1 MPKMT
6 GGQAVVESLVTQGVE
21 LVFGVISIHNIHL
34 HDALYGARDKIRYVG
49 GRMEM
54 GCGFMADGYARA
66 SGRPGVIVTSSGPGA
81 AHTMGALGEAYFAG
95 SPVLEITTNV
105 EKELVGRMKGA
116 NHEVKDQLGMFRAVT
131 DWNALIT
138 NVEAIP
144 DHIYEAFRRF
154 KTRRP
159 TPIELE
165 IPNDLLSQQG
175 DVEIGP
181 LGDVLPTQGDPALVE
196 KAVQLLLKAK
206 RPFIWVGEE
215 AQACEATEELIKL
228 ADRLGAPVVSAHGG
242 KGAFPEDHPLALG
255 NKMRSKSP
263 TPEFIGN
270 CDLALVV
277 GSGLAYNTSLG
288 YGLKLPQNLIHIML
302 DGAFIG
308 KNYPAT
314 VGIVGDSKAVLH
326 QMLASIG
333 DRDVYKGDAFA
344 KEVEEVKNRTDQ
356 ALRELWPVQI
366 SMMEAIRSVLP
377 RDTIA
382 SWDPTMSVAH
392 ATRSFPAYAPHTFMV
407 ANGWGGIGFG
417 FPASLGAKLAKPTSP
432 VVCFTGDGG
441 FQYNMQELGT
451 AVQHGINPVVVIFND
466 NAWGILKQFQRER
479 FQERYLGVDLVN
491 PDFVK
496 LFDSYGVEGTRVETV
511 KGLLKALDSAV
522 GANTMRLIEVDI
534 PNGFP
539 NFK

>member
-165 IPNDLLSQQG
+165 IPNDLLGQQG

-215 AQACEATEELIKL
+215 AQACEATEELI
-228 ADRLGAPVVSAHGG
+228 
-242 KGAFPEDHPLALG
+242 
-255 NKMRSKSP
+255 RS
-263 TPEFIGN
+263 
-270 CDLALVV
+270 
-277 GSGLAYNTSLG
+277 
-288 YGLKLPQNLIHIML
+288 
-302 DGAFIG
+302 
-308 KNYPAT
+308 
-314 VGIVGDSKAVLH
+314 
-326 QMLASIG
+326 
-333 DRDVYKGDAFA
+333 
-344 KEVEEVKNRTDQ
+344 
-356 ALRELWPVQI
+356 
-366 SMMEAIRSVLP
+366 
-377 RDTIA
+377 
-382 SWDPTMSVAH
+382 
-392 ATRSFPAYAPHTFMV
+392 
-407 ANGWGGIGFG
+407 
-417 FPASLGAKLAKPTSP
+417 
-432 VVCFTGDGG
+432 
-441 FQYNMQELGT
+441 
-451 AVQHGINPVVVIFND
+451 
-466 NAWGILKQFQRER
+466 
-479 FQERYLGVDLVN
+479 
-491 PDFVK
+491 
-496 LFDSYGVEGTRVETV
+496 
-511 KGLLKALDSAV
+511 
-522 GANTMRLIEVDI
+522 
-534 PNGFP
+534 
-539 NFK
+539 